1 MIYDKGYDRCLLT
14 LKGVE
19 GELNH
24 WVLGDSFLRS
34 FYQVYDPENYRVGLM
49 MNPYNLGLEY
59 QDLISYY
66 NDETIGKFFTFQ

>member
-34 FYQVYDPENYRVGLM
+34 FY
-49 MNPYNLGLEY
+49 
-59 QDLISYY
+59 
-66 NDETIGKFFTFQ
+66 